1 MMEYYRSQFFTF
13 ILYNCCGFVF
23 VCFDIK
29 ISPSGEKVS
38 LAFSSASARNIQVEM
53 FWKLEKVLN
62 FYALPLDEIS
72 FKCCNIY
79 ACYLQ

>member
-1 MMEYYRSQFFTF
+1 M
-13 ILYNCCGFVF
+13 
-23 VCFDIK
+23 
-29 ISPSGEKVS
+29 S

-72 FKCCNIY
+72 FKCRNIY